1 MAQGGAQMTEYLDGV
16 FLLNFL
22 VDFLLLL
29 GAGRLCGFP
38 VSWKRA
44 LAAAA
49 LGGIHASACLL
60 PGFYFLGN
68 FLWRSISLAGM
79 SWIAY
84 GMSRS
89 ALRRGLVFALL
100 SLALGGA
107 VMGMGKGGVLGILCA
122 AGMLCFLCCFGFRDR
137 IGSNRYIPVELHY
150 ADKHLHLT
158 ALQDTG
164 NTLRDPVT
172 GRQVL
177 VIGAEAA
184 GELTGL
190 TRAQLKNPLESIGS
204 LPGLRLI
211 PYRSIGSSNGF
222 MLAMRLQNVKIGTWK
237 GSSLVAFAPE
247 GLSSEGAY
255 QALTGGAI

>member
-1 MAQGGAQMTEYLDGV
+1 MTVYIDGV

-29 GAGRLCGFP
+29 AATRICGYP
-38 VSWKRA
+38 AKVGRA
-44 LAAAA
+44 LLAA
-49 LGGIHASACLL
+49 LLGGVYAACCLL

-68 FLWRSISLAGM
+68 TLWRVVSLGGM
-79 SWIAY
+79 AVIAY
-84 GMSRS
+84 GFTKS
-89 ALRRGLVFALL
+89 ALRRGTVFALL

-107 VMGMGKGGVLGILCA
+107 VMGMGKGGVVGILCA
-122 AGMLCFLCCFGFRDR
+122 AAVLCLLCCFGFQGR
-137 IGSNRYIPVELHY
+137 IGGTTYVPVELTY
-150 ADKHLHLT
+150 GDKHLRIT

-172 GRQVL
+172 GRDVL
-177 VIGAEAA
+177 VVGADVAS
-184 GELTGL
+184 ELTGL
-190 TRAQLKNPLESIGS
+190 TPHQLQSPVESVGV

-211 PYRSIGSSNGF
+211 PYHSVGTRSF
-222 MLAMRLQNVKIGTWK
+222 MLAMRFQNVKIGTWQ

-255 QALTGGAI
+255 QALTGGLV

>member
-1 MAQGGAQMTEYLDGV
+1 MRVYIDGV

-29 GAGRLCGFP
+29 AATRICGYPIRGGRTL
-38 VSWKRA
+38 
-44 LAAAA
+44 LAAL
-49 LGGIHASACLL
+49 LGGVYAACCLL

-68 FLWRSISLAGM
+68 TLWRVVSLGGM
-79 SWIAY
+79 AVIAY
-84 GMSRS
+84 GFTKS
-89 ALRRGLVFALL
+89 ALRRGIVFALL

-107 VMGMGKGGVLGILCA
+107 VMGMGKGGVVGILCA
-122 AGMLCFLCCFGFRDR
+122 AAVLCLLCCFGFQGR
-137 IGSNRYIPVELHY
+137 IGGTTYVPVELTY
-150 ADKHLHLT
+150 GDKHLRIT

-172 GRQVL
+172 GRDVL
-177 VIGAEAA
+177 VVGADVAS
-184 GELTGL
+184 ELTGL
-190 TRAQLKNPLESIGS
+190 TPRQLQSPVESVGV

-211 PYRSIGSSNGF
+211 PYHSVGTHSF
-222 MLAMRLQNVKIGTWK
+222 MLAMRFQNVKIGTWQ

-255 QALTGGAI
+255 QALTGGLV